1 MSVRGT
7 HLVVDLQRIKE
18 NAGKVRDVCLARGVE
33 VLGVTKGVSAEEHI
47 VSAILA
53 GGITRLADARLENVI
68 RLRRSGFRQPVTL
81 LRIPMLSQAEQ
92 VTAVCDC
99 SLNSEPETL
108 RALSEAALARGK
120 RHEVILMIDVGD
132 LREGVAPED
141 AAELLR
147 LALPLKGIRV
157 AGIGTNMGCYG
168 GILPTEENLTLLCR
182 VAEEL
187 ETLAGE
193 PLEIISGGGTS
204 SLMLIASGQMPA
216 RVNQIRVGEG
226 ILLGTDST
234 FSRPIPWLNQDTFI
248 LRAEIVELKRKPTV
262 PIGERGA
269 AVFSDAPEFADLGV
283 RRRAIVALGQQ
294 DVPPGG
300 IIPCDPAIRVLGASS
315 DHTILDIEDSKEDYA
330 LGGMID
336 LRLNY
341 QGMLMACSSAY
352 IPHVYLSGD
361 GDADERGLSPGE
373 EAGIRE

>member
-7 HLVVDLQRIKE
+7 HLVVDLERITE
-18 NAGKVRDVCLARGVE
+18 NARSIRSVCAARGVK

-53 GGITRLADARLENVI
+53 GGITQLADARLENVR
-68 RLRRSGFRQPVTL
+68 RLRKSGFQQPITL

-92 VTAVCDC
+92 VTAVCEC
-99 SLNSEPETL
+99 SLNSEPEAL
-108 RALSEAALARGK
+108 KALSDAALALGK
-120 RHEVILMIDVGD
+120 THEVILMIDVGD
-132 LREGVAPED
+132 LREGVFPED

-147 LALPLKGIRV
+147 GALPLKGIRV
-157 AGIGTNMGCYG
+157 VGIGTNMGCYG
-168 GILPTEENLTLLCR
+168 GILPTESNLTLLCE
-182 VAEEL
+182 VAGEL
-187 ETLAGE
+187 EHIAGE

-204 SLMLIASGQMPA
+204 SLMLTAEGRMPK

-234 FSRPIPWLNQDTFI
+234 FARSIPWLNQDTFI

-269 AVFSDAPEFADLGV
+269 PAFADAPIFEDQGV

-294 DVPPGG
+294 DVPPSSV
-300 IIPCDPAIRVLGASS
+300 IPCDPAIRVLGASS
-315 DHTILDIEDSKEDYA
+315 DHMILDIEDSERNYS
-330 LGGMID
+330 LGDMVD
-336 LRLNY
+336 FHLNY

-352 IPHVYLSGD
+352 IPHVYL
-361 GDADERGLSPGE
+361 RGEEEMGEQILSPE
-373 EAGIRE
+373 EAAEIRE